1 MLAPTLNLKVGN
13 PPSVFKLMTS
23 LKVAVTLKVSPALS
37 VLLSL
42 PVEPLNATLL
52 MLGAKVSMLMLGV
65 VPAVP
70 KLPAVSV

>member
-1 MLAPTLNLKVGN
+1 
-13 PPSVFKLMTS
+13 MTS
-23 LKVAVTLKVSPALS
+23 LNVAVTLKVSPALS

-52 MLGAKVSMLMLGV
+52 MLGAKVSMLILGV

-70 KLPAVSV
+70 KLPATSV